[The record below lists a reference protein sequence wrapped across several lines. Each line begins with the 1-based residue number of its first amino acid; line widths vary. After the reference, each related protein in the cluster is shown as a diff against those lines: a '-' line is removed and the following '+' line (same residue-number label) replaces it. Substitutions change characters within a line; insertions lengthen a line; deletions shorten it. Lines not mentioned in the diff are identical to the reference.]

1 MIELQYG
8 VIISSHDRTS
18 IFIRKIYV
26 IYVCP
31 SRPRSDGRS
40 SRLVAMHLD
49 SVGRKI
55 LH

>member
-8 VIISSHDRTS
+8 IIISSHDRTS
-18 IFIRKIYV
+18 ILIRKIYV

-31 SRPRSDGRS
+31 RPRSDGRS